1 MISILKK
8 ELNSFLG
15 SLIGYMV
22 VVVFLLLNGLFL
34 WVFPG
39 SFNLLDAGYA
49 GLDGLFF
56 LAPWVFL
63 FLIPALTMRFFADEI
78 KSGTIELIL
87 TKPISEL
94 SLVLGKFFAGL
105 ALCIIALSPTLIY
118 VASIYLLG
126 QPQGNLDWGATIG
139 SYIGLVFLSGIYVSI
154 GIFASSLTENQIVS
168 FILAMFICFFCFSGF
183 EQIATLLSYTG
194 LELSIDKLG
203 ISYHYNAISRGVIDT
218 RDVLYFISVTS
229 LFIYGSKL
237 SLQSRKWQ

>member
-78 KSGTIELIL
+78 KTGTIELIL

-118 VASIYLLG
+118 VASIYFLG

-154 GIFASSLTENQIVS
+154 GVFASSLTENQIVS
-168 FILAMFICFFCFSGF
+168 FILALFFCFFCFSGF
-183 EQIATLLSYTG
+183 EQIATLLSHTG

-218 RDVLYFISVTS
+218 RDVLYFISVMS

-237 SLQSRKWQ
+237 SLQSRKW

>member
-15 SLIGYMV
+15 SLTGYMV

-39 SFNLLDAGYA
+39 TFNLLDAGYA

-78 KSGTIELIL
+78 KTGTIELLL

-94 SLVLGKFFAGL
+94 NLVMGKFLAGVSL
-105 ALCIIALSPTLIY
+105 CVIALCPTLIY
-118 VASIYLLG
+118 LASIFLLG
-126 QPQGNLDWGATIG
+126 QPQGNLDWAVTIG
-139 SYIGLVFLSGIYVSI
+139 SYTGLVLLSGIYVSI
-154 GIFASSLTENQIVS
+154 GVFASSLTENQIVA
-168 FILAMFICFFCFSGF
+168 FILAFLFSFFCFAGF
-183 EQIATLLSYTG
+183 EQIARLLAHTG
-194 LELSIDKLG
+194 LELSIEKLG
-203 ISYHYNAISRGVIDT
+203 ISYHYNAISRGVLDT
-218 RDVLYFISVTS
+218 RDVVYFLSVMS
-229 LFIYGSKL
+229 IFIFGSKL
-237 SLQSRKWQ
+237 SLQSRKW

>member
-8 ELNSFLG
+8 ELNSFLS
-15 SLIGYMV
+15 SLTGYMV

-63 FLIPALTMRFFADEI
+63 FLIPALTMRFFSDEI
-78 KSGTIELIL
+78 KTGTIELIL

-105 ALCIIALSPTLIY
+105 LLCIIALSPTLIY

-126 QPQGNLDWGATIG
+126 QPQGNLDWAAISG
-139 SYIGLVFLSGIYVSI
+139 SYIGLVLLSGIYVSI
-154 GIFASSLTENQIVS
+154 GVFASTLTENQIVS
-168 FILAMFICFFCFSGF
+168 FILALFFCFFCFTGF
-183 EQIATLLSYTG
+183 EQIALLFSHTG

-218 RDVLYFISVTS
+218 RDVLYFISMMS
-229 LFIYGSKL
+229 IFIYGSKL
-237 SLQSRKWQ
+237 SLQSRKW

>member
-22 VVVFLLLNGLFL
+22 VVVFLLLNGLFI

-78 KSGTIELIL
+78 KTGTIELIL

-118 VASIYLLG
+118 VVSIYFLG

-154 GIFASSLTENQIVS
+154 GVFASSLTENQIVS
-168 FILAMFICFFCFSGF
+168 FILALFFCFFCFSGF
-183 EQIATLLSYTG
+183 EQIATLLSHTG

-218 RDVLYFISVTS
+218 RDVLYFISVMS

-237 SLQSRKWQ
+237 SLQSRKW

>member
-78 KSGTIELIL
+78 KTGTIELIL

-105 ALCIIALSPTLIY
+105 TLCIIALSPTLIY
-118 VASIYLLG
+118 VVSIYFLG

-154 GIFASSLTENQIVS
+154 GVFASSLTESQIVS
-168 FILAMFICFFCFSGF
+168 FILALFFCFFCFSGF
-183 EQIATLLSYTG
+183 EQIATLLSHTG

-218 RDVLYFISVTS
+218 RDVLYFISVMS

-237 SLQSRKWQ
+237 SLQSRKW

>member
-34 WVFPG
+34 WIFPG

-78 KSGTIELIL
+78 KTGTIELIL

-118 VASIYLLG
+118 VVSIYFLG

-154 GIFASSLTENQIVS
+154 GVFASSLTENQIVS
-168 FILAMFICFFCFSGF
+168 FILALFFCFFCFSGF
-183 EQIATLLSYTG
+183 EQIATLLSHTG

-218 RDVLYFISVTS
+218 RDVLYFISVMS

-237 SLQSRKWQ
+237 SLQSRKW

>member
-8 ELNSFLG
+8 ELNSFLD

-78 KSGTIELIL
+78 KTGTIELIL

-105 ALCIIALSPTLIY
+105 ALCIISLSPTLIY
-118 VASIYLLG
+118 VASVYFLG
-126 QPQGNLDWGATIG
+126 QPQGNLDWGATLG

-154 GIFASSLTENQIVS
+154 GVFASTLTENQIVS
-168 FILAMFICFFCFSGF
+168 FILALFFCFFIFSGF

-203 ISYHYNAISRGVIDT
+203 VSYHYNAISRGVIDT
-218 RDVLYFISVTS
+218 RDVLYFISVMS

-237 SLQSRKWQ
+237 SLQSRKW

>member
-1 MISILKK
+1 
-8 ELNSFLG
+8 
-15 SLIGYMV
+15 MV

-34 WVFPG
+34 WIFPG

-78 KSGTIELIL
+78 KTGTIELIL

-105 ALCIIALSPTLIY
+105 TLCIIALSPTLIY
-118 VASIYLLG
+118 VVSIYFLG

-154 GIFASSLTENQIVS
+154 GVFASSLTENQIVS
-168 FILAMFICFFCFSGF
+168 FILALFFCFFCFSGF
-183 EQIATLLSYTG
+183 EQIATLLSHTG

-218 RDVLYFISVTS
+218 RDVLYFISVMS

-237 SLQSRKWQ
+237 SLQSRKW

>member
-78 KSGTIELIL
+78 KTGTIELIL

-118 VASIYLLG
+118 VVSIYFLG

-154 GIFASSLTENQIVS
+154 GVFASSLTENQIVS
-168 FILAMFICFFCFSGF
+168 FILALFFCFFCFSGF
-183 EQIATLLSYTG
+183 EQIATLLSHTG

-218 RDVLYFISVTS
+218 RDVLYFISVMS

-237 SLQSRKWQ
+237 SLQSRKW

>member
-8 ELNSFLG
+8 ELNSFLS
-15 SLIGYMV
+15 SLTGYMV

-63 FLIPALTMRFFADEI
+63 FLIPALTMRFFSDEI
-78 KSGTIELIL
+78 KTGTIELIL

-105 ALCIIALSPTLIY
+105 LLCIIALSPTLIY

-126 QPQGNLDWGATIG
+126 QPQGNLDWAAISG
-139 SYIGLVFLSGIYVSI
+139 SYIGLVLLSGIYVSI
-154 GIFASSLTENQIVS
+154 GVFASTLTENQIVS
-168 FILAMFICFFCFSGF
+168 FILALFFCFFCFTGF
-183 EQIATLLSYTG
+183 EQIATLLSHTG

-218 RDVLYFISVTS
+218 RDVLYFISMMS
-229 LFIYGSKL
+229 IFIYGSKL
-237 SLQSRKWQ
+237 SLQSRKW

>member
-34 WVFPG
+34 WVFSG

-78 KSGTIELIL
+78 KTGTIELIL

-118 VASIYLLG
+118 VASVYFLG
-126 QPQGNLDWGATIG
+126 QPQGNLDWGATLG

-154 GIFASSLTENQIVS
+154 GVFASTLTENQIVS
-168 FILAMFICFFCFSGF
+168 FILALFFCFFSFSGF
-183 EQIATLLSYTG
+183 EQIATLLSHTG

-218 RDVLYFISVTS
+218 RDVLYFISVMS

-237 SLQSRKWQ
+237 SLQSRKW

>member
-78 KSGTIELIL
+78 KTGTIELIL

-118 VASIYLLG
+118 VVSIYFLG

-154 GIFASSLTENQIVS
+154 GVFASSLTENQIVS
-168 FILAMFICFFCFSGF
+168 FILALFFCFFCFSGF
-183 EQIATLLSYTG
+183 EQIATLLSHTG

-203 ISYHYNAISRGVIDT
+203 ISYHYNTISRGIIDT
-218 RDVLYFISVTS
+218 RDVLYFISVMS

-237 SLQSRKWQ
+237 SLQSRKW

>member
-78 KSGTIELIL
+78 KTGTIELIL

-105 ALCIIALSPTLIY
+105 TLCIIALSPTLIY
-118 VASIYLLG
+118 VVSIYFLG

-154 GIFASSLTENQIVS
+154 GVFASSLTENQIVS
-168 FILAMFICFFCFSGF
+168 FILALFFCFFCFSGF
-183 EQIATLLSYTG
+183 EQIATLLSHTG

-218 RDVLYFISVTS
+218 RDVLYFISVMS

-237 SLQSRKWQ
+237 SLQSRKW

>member
-8 ELNSFLG
+8 ELNSFLS
-15 SLIGYMV
+15 SLTGYMV

-39 SFNLLDAGYA
+39 SFNLLDAGHA

-78 KSGTIELIL
+78 KTGTIELIL
-87 TKPISEL
+87 TKPISEISLVMGKFLAGL
-94 SLVLGKFFAGL
+94 SLCL
-105 ALCIIALSPTLIY
+105 IALSPTLIY
-118 VASIYLLG
+118 LLSIYLLG
-126 QPQGNLDWGATIG
+126 QPVGNLDWGATIG
-139 SYIGLVFLSGIYVSI
+139 SYIGLVLLAGIYVSM
-154 GIFASSLTENQIVS
+154 GVFASSLTENQIVS
-168 FILAMFICFFCFSGF
+168 FIIALFLCFFFYSGF
-183 EQIATLLSYTG
+183 EQLAMLLSHTG
-194 LELSIDKLG
+194 MELSVEKLG

-218 RDVLYFISVTS
+218 RDVLYFLSMMS

-237 SLQSRKWQ
+237 SLQSRKW

>member
-8 ELNSFLG
+8 ELNSFLS
-15 SLIGYMV
+15 SLTGYMV

-78 KSGTIELIL
+78 KTGTIELIL

-105 ALCIIALSPTLIY
+105 SLCLIALSPTLIY
-118 VASIYLLG
+118 LASIYLLG
-126 QPQGNLDWGATIG
+126 QPAGNLDWGATIG
-139 SYIGLVFLSGIYVSI
+139 SYIGLFLLSGIYVSI
-154 GIFASSLTENQIVS
+154 GIFASTLTENQIVS
-168 FILAMFICFFCFSGF
+168 FILALFLCFLCFSGF
-183 EQIATLLSYTG
+183 EQIAALLSHTG

-218 RDVLYFISVTS
+218 RDVMYFITMMS

-237 SLQSRKWQ
+237 SLQSRKW

>member
-22 VVVFLLLNGLFL
+22 VVVFLLLNGLFI

-78 KSGTIELIL
+78 KTGTIELIL

-105 ALCIIALSPTLIY
+105 TLCIIALSPTLIY
-118 VASIYLLG
+118 VVSIYFLG

-154 GIFASSLTENQIVS
+154 GVFASSLTENQIVS
-168 FILAMFICFFCFSGF
+168 FILALFFCFFCFSGF
-183 EQIATLLSYTG
+183 EQIATLLSHTG

-218 RDVLYFISVTS
+218 RDVLYFISVMS

-237 SLQSRKWQ
+237 SLQSRKW

>member
-22 VVVFLLLNGLFL
+22 GVVFLLLNGLFL

-78 KSGTIELIL
+78 KTGTIELIL

-105 ALCIIALSPTLIY
+105 TLCIIALSPTLIY
-118 VASIYLLG
+118 VVSIYFLG

-154 GIFASSLTENQIVS
+154 GVFASSLTENQIVS
-168 FILAMFICFFCFSGF
+168 FILALFFCFFCFSGF
-183 EQIATLLSYTG
+183 EQIATLLSHTG

-218 RDVLYFISVTS
+218 RDVLYFISVMS

-237 SLQSRKWQ
+237 SLQSRKW

>member
-34 WVFPG
+34 WIFPG

-78 KSGTIELIL
+78 KTGTIELIL

-105 ALCIIALSPTLIY
+105 TLCIIALSPTLIY
-118 VASIYLLG
+118 VVSIYFLG

-154 GIFASSLTENQIVS
+154 GVFASSLTENQIVS
-168 FILAMFICFFCFSGF
+168 FILALFFCFFCFSGF
-183 EQIATLLSYTG
+183 EQIATLVSHTG
-194 LELSIDKLG
+194 LQLSIDKLG

-218 RDVLYFISVTS
+218 RDVLYFISVMS

-237 SLQSRKWQ
+237 SLQSRKW